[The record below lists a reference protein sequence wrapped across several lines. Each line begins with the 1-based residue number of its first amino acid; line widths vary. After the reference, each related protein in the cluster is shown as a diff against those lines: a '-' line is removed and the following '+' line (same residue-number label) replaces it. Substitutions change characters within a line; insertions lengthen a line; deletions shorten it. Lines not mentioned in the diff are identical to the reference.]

1 MSNKKILD
9 ISKTRDQSDQM
20 ERKLQLVKDKL
31 FSMPIDKQI
40 EVTVVILLSLAIEQI
55 AGDQL
60 SINEISFQE
69 KIDAI
74 DLVYFWISETYEMM
88 HDDIKIH

>member
-9 ISKTRDQSDQM
+9 ISKTRDQSDQI
-20 ERKLQLVKDKL
+20 ERKLKLVKDKL
-31 FSMPIDKQI
+31 FSMPTEKQI
-40 EVTVVILLSLAIEQI
+40 DVTVVILLSLAIEQI

-69 KIDAI
+69 KIEAI
-74 DLVYFWISETYEMM
+74 DLVDFWISETYEML

>member
-9 ISKTRDQSDQM
+9 INKTRDQSDQI
-20 ERKLQLVKDKL
+20 ERKLKLVKDEL
-31 FSMPIDKQI
+31 FSMPTEKQI

-60 SINEISFQE
+60 SINEISF
-69 KIDAI
+69 K
-74 DLVYFWISETYEMM
+74 
-88 HDDIKIH
+88 KK